1 MGDADKPDV
10 LASAG
15 FQKGREFTLFAQ
27 VTRNMAFTFET
38 AEAANLFPEGEG
50 GKMRVERIAIPF
62 RAEGIH
68 ARRRRLHSPP

>member
-50 GKMRVERIAIPF
+50 GPDA
-62 RAEGIH
+62 G
-68 ARRRRLHSPP
+68 